1 MNRRDFFK
9 HAGLGAVVG
18 VPLLYAKAAESR
30 TPMHMTGGTTTG
42 PEIPA
47 TNFGEQR
54 QIIFDYT
61 RVVRGDGH
69 PTHVYRDTCNGRP
82 LTAEFLNRGFG
93 FSLPLNSELGTFMV
107 HMLRLPWK
115 HSPCEL
121 RDYKNAA
128 FSIHYRVPGDNDPF
142 GCQRERI
149 YILFKATL
157 TSDKTES
164 INREIL
170 RELEPKLYAT
180 VWDYTEISAD
190 QYRQEF
196 LFGRNVSG
204 APLLPKRSVTI
215 PVQNTS
221 TS

>member
-1 MNRRDFFK
+1 MNRRTFFQQL
-9 HAGLGAVVG
+9 GLGAVVG
-18 VPLLYAKAAESR
+18 VMVPGVVKADPEVW
-30 TPMHMTGGTTTG
+30 GTTTG

-47 TNFGEQR
+47 SNFGEQR

-164 INREIL
+164 INRNIL
-170 RELEPKLYAT
+170 VELHFDYSGPKPLAQT
-180 VWDYTEISAD
+180 WDFTKVNPSKTP
-190 QYRQEF
+190 
-196 LFGRNVSG
+196 
-204 APLLPKRSVTI
+204 PLPNNLEGK
-215 PVQNTS
+215 
-221 TS
+221 